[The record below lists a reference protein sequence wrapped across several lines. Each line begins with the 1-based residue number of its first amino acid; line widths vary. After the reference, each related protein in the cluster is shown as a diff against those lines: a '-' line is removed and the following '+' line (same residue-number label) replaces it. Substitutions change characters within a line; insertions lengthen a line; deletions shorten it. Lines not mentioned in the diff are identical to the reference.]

1 MDYETL
7 ETVHTVLRLTG
18 GFFDFLTFV
27 GLLVVALM
35 FVRKADGTL
44 GYVLAGAA
52 SLQFLTTCCT
62 NVVTGLSA
70 QIGEAAGMIG
80 AALSGVGL
88 FIELGLW
95 GVVLF
100 VLYSLAGRAPQQ
112 G

>member
-7 ETVHTVLRLTG
+7 DTVYTGIRLLG

-27 GLLVVALM
+27 GLMVVALM

-52 SLQFLTTCCT
+52 TVRFLSTCCT
-62 NVVTGLSA
+62 NVVSGLSA
-70 QIGEAAGMIG
+70 QIGEMAGMMSAG
-80 AALSGVGL
+80 LSAIGL

-95 GVVLF
+95 GTVLF
-100 VLYSLAGRAPQQ
+100 VLYSLAQKAPQQ